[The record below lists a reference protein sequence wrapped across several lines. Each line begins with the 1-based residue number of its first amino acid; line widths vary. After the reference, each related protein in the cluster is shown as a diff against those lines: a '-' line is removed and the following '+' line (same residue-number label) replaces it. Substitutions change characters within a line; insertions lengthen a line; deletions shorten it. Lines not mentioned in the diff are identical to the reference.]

1 MKTRTMITVAGID
14 LSLTSPSICIFSG
27 TEFDFSQCHFYF
39 LTSTN
44 KLSKFYNERLIG
56 SLVEEYNSQEE
67 RYHKISGWAL
77 KALAMH
83 HVTQVYIEDYA
94 YAATGRVFHIA
105 ENGGVLKYRLWLS
118 RYDVFSIAP
127 TMIKKFATGKG
138 NAKKE
143 DMQVA
148 FIKETNYDVKDVL
161 GLTDKQWNPSS
172 DIIDSYYICK
182 YGYENYSRSPI

>member
-1 MKTRTMITVAGID
+1 MISVAGID

-27 TEFDFSQCHFYF
+27 IEFRFDQCHFYF
-39 LTSTN
+39 LTGKN
-44 KLSKFYNERLIG
+44 NHSKFYSERLIG
-56 SLVEEYNSQEE
+56 SFVEDYNSQEE
-67 RYHKISGWAL
+67 RYHKISCWAL

-83 HVTQVYIEDYA
+83 HVSQVYIENYA

-105 ENGGVLKYRLWLS
+105 ENGGVLKYRLWLN
-118 RYDVFSIAP
+118 RYNVFSIAP
-127 TMIKKFATGKG
+127 TIIKKFACGKG

-148 FIKETNYDVKDVL
+148 FITETNYNVKDVL
-161 GLTDKQWNPSS
+161 GLSNKQWNPSS

-182 YGYENYSRSPI
+182 YGYENYSRSSI